1 MSHKRAGQN
10 RLCLMPPDGLS
21 GWAMVQLQAE
31 KLACQRGGRTV
42 FTDVNFAL
50 SSGQLL
56 ELRGP
61 NGTGKSSLLRLI
73 AGLGEPASGQITL
86 AGGSN
91 DLSIGQQAHYAAH
104 QEAIKS
110 PLTVVENL
118 KFWGDFLG
126 GGDMDAALAAFDL
139 EALADYPAALLSAGQ
154 KRRLSLA
161 RLALVPRLLWLLDE
175 PTVGL
180 DTASL
185 DRLTRL
191 LRGHLSGGGLA
202 VVATHAPLSLAA
214 DATLV
219 LGAAR

>member
-1 MSHKRAGQN
+1 
-10 RLCLMPPDGLS
+10 
-21 GWAMVQLQAE
+21 MVELKADS
-31 KLACQRGGRTV
+31 LACQRGGRTV
-42 FTDVNFAL
+42 FTDVNFTL

-61 NGTGKSSLLRLI
+61 NGAGKSSLLRLI
-73 AGLGEPASGQITL
+73 AGLGEAVSGRITL
-86 AGGSN
+86 TGGSG

-110 PLTVVENL
+110 PLTVAENL
-118 KFWGDFLG
+118 DFWAGFLG
-126 GGDMDAALAAFDL
+126 GGDKAAALAAFDL

-180 DTASL
+180 DANSL
-185 DRLTRL
+185 GRLTRL
-191 LRGHLSGGGLA
+191 LRSHLTGGGLA
-202 VVATHAPLSLAA
+202 VVATHAPLDLTA

-219 LGAAR
+219 LGSSR